1 MEVVEEAWM
10 ITFTLLRVFETLD
23 CGDMDLVQGECGGL
37 RPYLKAWRI
46 SC

>member
-10 ITFTLLRVFETLD
+10 NTFTLLRVFGTLG
-23 CGDMDLVQGECGGL
+23 CEDMDLVQGECGGQ
-37 RPYLKAWRI
+37 RPCLKAWRI